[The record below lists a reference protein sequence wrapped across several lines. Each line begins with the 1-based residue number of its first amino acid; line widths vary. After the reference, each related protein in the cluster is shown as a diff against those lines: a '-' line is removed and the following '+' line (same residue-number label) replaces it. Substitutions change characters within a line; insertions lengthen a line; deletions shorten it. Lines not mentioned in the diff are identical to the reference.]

1 MVELDVPY
9 FKQAVIGSCGPASLM
24 MVLKYYQPDLNLSR
38 FLELRAWSYA
48 SLFPFGMTDAHGL
61 AGYAA
66 KRGLNAL
73 VLKEEQRFDLRFEY
87 GPLSWFFNGITVPL
101 MRFNYNRI
109 RKKALK
115 HGVEERYVKI
125 EVNSIEELVRA
136 GRPPIVMVDQ
146 IGYAPDENW
155 KDGVLHWVVVTGFD
169 SNNIKINDP
178 DIGPT
183 TVPKADFEK
192 SLDLRRNFHTDR
204 RVVVISPKN
213 SEETLHSTI
222 ATATTI
228 TSSSVAEPR

>member
-1 MVELDVPY
+1 LVELNVPY

-24 MVLKYYQPDLNLSR
+24 MVLKYHQPDSKLSR
-38 FLELRAWSYA
+38 LLELSAWNYA

-73 VLKEEQRFDLRFEY
+73 VLKEEQKFNLRFEY

-115 HGVEERYVKI
+115 RGVEEHYVKI
-125 EVNSIEELVRA
+125 DVDTIEELVRT

-146 IGYAPDENW
+146 IGYAPDDNW

-169 SNNIKINDP
+169 SSSVKINDP

-192 SLDLRRNFHTDR
+192 SLDLQKNFRTDR
-204 RVVVISPKN
+204 RVVVVAQRS
-213 SEETLHSTI
+213 SEETSSNT
-222 ATATTI
+222 TA
-228 TSSSVAEPR
+228 TSSSAAELR